1 MEQISSHL
9 SELYEDYFITDPAA
23 DQERAWAAMESVDA
37 IFKLGGDAL
46 GKMVDVGAGD
56 GLVSAEIDRRGLAS
70 SIVAAEISSSG
81 IAKIKARDYATPL
94 TVEQIDGYRLPFDDS
109 AFDSAVCAHVIEHV
123 EHERIFLRE
132 IARVANQLYL
142 VAPLEG
148 GMRGR
153 VDRRGGHIN
162 YYTPLSLKN
171 LVETSGFTV
180 SDTLVFAASPERERM
195 ISGPFV
201 GAIKNAIRRG
211 VTTLAGN
218 YAPHLMTHVMAL
230 KAIPERLSA

>member
-9 SELYEDYFITDPAA
+9 SELYEDYFVTDPAA
-23 DQERAWAAMESVDA
+23 DQERAWAATESVDA
-37 IFKLGGDAL
+37 IVRLGGRAL
-46 GKMVDVGAGD
+46 GKMIDVGAGD

-70 SIVAAEISSSG
+70 SIVAAEISRSG
-81 IAKIKARDYATPL
+81 IAKIEARSYTTPL
-94 TVEQIDGYRLPFDDS
+94 TVQQIDGYRLPFEDG
-109 AFDSAVCAHVIEHV
+109 AFDTAVCAHVIEHV

-132 IARVANQLYL
+132 IARVADQLYL

-153 VDRRGGHIN
+153 VDRRAGHIN

-171 LVETSGFTV
+171 LLETSGFAVQGT
-180 SDTLVFAASPERERM
+180 SVFAASAERERI
-195 ISGPFV
+195 ISGALV

-211 VTTLAGN
+211 VTTMAGG

-230 KAIPERLSA
+230 KAVPERLSS